1 MSKTNAPVVS
11 IGAGWAA
18 ASPLWPATTCWIQEA
33 VGSKQRRGAC
43 LMQQSDVDE
52 FPARLRKLREE
63 RRQSRAVLS
72 ELCGLS
78 RGMIRQYERG
88 EKTPTLKTLKVL
100 ANYFEVSIDYL
111 AGETNIRKR
120 SL

>member
-1 MSKTNAPVVS
+1 METSAYRMNQNGKS
-11 IGAGWAA
+11 
-18 ASPLWPATTCWIQEA
+18 
-33 VGSKQRRGAC
+33 
-43 LMQQSDVDE
+43 E

-88 EKTPTLKTLKVL
+88 EKTPTLRTLKVL